1 MAQRAGIVTLASDS
15 TAGTHVK
22 SRHTGT
28 IDLDRFLPYRLS
40 VLSNLVSGAI
50 AEAYQR
56 RFGLSIPEWRVLA
69 VLARYPGLSA
79 AEVAERTRMD
89 AVAVSRA
96 VARLLAAGR
105 LRRAT
110 SRDDRRRSVLTVSA
124 AGAAVY
130 REVAPIALGYER
142 ELLAALGPEERAAI
156 DRSLEALTDRAQALA
171 KSADAAATGSSGAP
185 SSRRKGAE
193 SHAAMPQPQPRAR
206 RRT

>member
-1 MAQRAGIVTLASDS
+1 MRLARRAGIVTLANDS
-15 TAGTHVK
+15 TADTHVK
-22 SRHTGT
+22 PPHSGT

-50 AEAYQR
+50 ADAYQR

-124 AGAAVY
+124 AGLAVY

-142 ELLAALGPEERAAI
+142 ELLAALGPEARTAL
-156 DRSLEALTDRAQALA
+156 DGLLEALTAR
-171 KSADAAATGSSGAP
+171 
-185 SSRRKGAE
+185 AE
-193 SHAAMPQPQPRAR
+193 SLVAQVDPAAKTASRAARPR
-206 RRT
+206 RRGR

>member
-1 MAQRAGIVTLASDS
+1 MTRLARRAGIVTLAIDS

-22 SRHTGT
+22 PPHTGT
-28 IDLDRFLPYRLS
+28 IDLEHFLPYRLS

-50 AEAYQR
+50 ADAYQR

-69 VLARYPGLSA
+69 VLARHPGLSA
-79 AEVAERTRMD
+79 AEVAGRTRMD

-105 LRRAT
+105 LRRGR
-110 SRDDRRRSVLTVSA
+110 SREDRRRSVLAVSA

-142 ELLAALGPEERAAI
+142 ELLAALGPEARAAL
-156 DRSLEALTDRAQALA
+156 DRSLEALTARAEALA
-171 KSADAAATGSSGAP
+171 THVPPVAKTSSRPARP
-185 SSRRKGAE
+185 RRKG
-193 SHAAMPQPQPRAR
+193 R
-206 RRT
+206 

>member
-1 MAQRAGIVTLASDS
+1 MPSHAD
-15 TAGTHVK
+15 
-22 SRHTGT
+22 T

-40 VLSNLVSGAI
+40 VLTNLVSGTI
-50 AEAYQR
+50 ADAYQR

-69 VLARYPGLSA
+69 VLARHPRLSA

-105 LRRAT
+105 LRRAV

-130 REVAPIALGYER
+130 RAVAPIALGYER
-142 ELLAALGPEERAAI
+142 ALLASLDPAERAAL
-156 DRSLEALTDRAQALA
+156 DQVLELLTARAQFL
-171 KSADAAATGSSGAP
+171 SANAAAPAAASGTAGGH
-185 SSRRKGAE
+185 RD
-193 SHAAMPQPQPRAR
+193 QPTR
-206 RRT
+206 